1 MTLTTLPLVTTTG
14 QYYSTTVTEPKVIS
28 TTFETSEETTTSTT
42 LTALHTSPEI
52 EQDCSQA
59 IRLREMIAWALVFL
73 QEYISSKS
81 VQLLKTAFLHIDVTS
96 ASVNPISGGTSCTYV
111 NHSLHRSFR
120 QTNHIQPVPFKGPD
134 SVVDS

>member
-1 MTLTTLPLVTTTG
+1 MRCVCHV
-14 QYYSTTVTEPKVIS
+14 QC
-28 TTFETSEETTTSTT
+28 
-42 LTALHTSPEI
+42 H
-52 EQDCSQA
+52 
-59 IRLREMIAWALVFL
+59 VFV

-81 VQLLKTAFLHIDVTS
+81 VQLLQTAFLHIDVTS

-120 QTNHIQPVPFKGPD
+120 QTNHIQPVPLKGPD

>member
-1 MTLTTLPLVTTTG
+1 MSTKPAVLPELYTG
-14 QYYSTTVTEPKVIS
+14 DKSWDDWIDHFDSVATVNEW
-28 TTFETSEETTTSTT
+28 
-42 LTALHTSPEI
+42 
-52 EQDCSQA
+52 D
-59 IRLREMIAWALVFL
+59 

-81 VQLLKTAFLHIDVTS
+81 VQLLKTAFSHIDVTS

-111 NHSLHRSFR
+111 NHSLHRSSR

>member
-1 MTLTTLPLVTTTG
+1 MHLSNWISNSAHFFGDLVPASLI
-14 QYYSTTVTEPKVIS
+14 QMHAYY
-28 TTFETSEETTTSTT
+28 
-42 LTALHTSPEI
+42 
-52 EQDCSQA
+52 
-59 IRLREMIAWALVFL
+59 

>member
-1 MTLTTLPLVTTTG
+1 MSELILPASHDNL
-14 QYYSTTVTEPKVIS
+14 
-28 TTFETSEETTTSTT
+28 F
-42 LTALHTSPEI
+42 
-52 EQDCSQA
+52 
-59 IRLREMIAWALVFL
+59 

>member
-1 MTLTTLPLVTTTG
+1 MGHPLCNSNEG
-14 QYYSTTVTEPKVIS
+14 GAKYFK
-28 TTFETSEETTTSTT
+28 
-42 LTALHTSPEI
+42 LN
-52 EQDCSQA
+52 
-59 IRLREMIAWALVFL
+59 

-111 NHSLHRSFR
+111 NHSLHRSSS

>member
-1 MTLTTLPLVTTTG
+1 MIWLTRNNYRTWQTI
-14 QYYSTTVTEPKVIS
+14 TVVFE
-28 TTFETSEETTTSTT
+28 ETSTICTQCVYVHMHSF
-42 LTALHTSPEI
+42 I
-52 EQDCSQA
+52 
-59 IRLREMIAWALVFL
+59 

-81 VQLLKTAFLHIDVTS
+81 VQLLQTAFLHIDVTS

-111 NHSLHRSFR
+111 NHSLLSSSR

>member
-1 MTLTTLPLVTTTG
+1 MREHNLHSNRQASSRDITTDFAVLEQLQLVC
-14 QYYSTTVTEPKVIS
+14 E
-28 TTFETSEETTTSTT
+28 
-42 LTALHTSPEI
+42 
-52 EQDCSQA
+52 
-59 IRLREMIAWALVFL
+59 

-111 NHSLHRSFR
+111 NHSLHRSLR

>member
-1 MTLTTLPLVTTTG
+1 M
-14 QYYSTTVTEPKVIS
+14 
-28 TTFETSEETTTSTT
+28 ETQQWIGFAYFHIFGWT
-42 LTALHTSPEI
+42 PY
-52 EQDCSQA
+52 A
-59 IRLREMIAWALVFL
+59 IAMDYIN

-81 VQLLKTAFLHIDVTS
+81 VQLLQTAFLHIDVTS
-96 ASVNPISGGTSCTYV
+96 ASVNPISGGTSCAYV

>member
-1 MTLTTLPLVTTTG
+1 MVLSSLL
-14 QYYSTTVTEPKVIS
+14 QSYSS
-28 TTFETSEETTTSTT
+28 TSIVLMNHNNHS
-42 LTALHTSPEI
+42 
-52 EQDCSQA
+52 
-59 IRLREMIAWALVFL
+59 

-111 NHSLHRSFR
+111 SLHRSFR